1 MTKRNEVLG
10 HFAKSA
16 GRLGRGRDP
25 VVLVRMPQPLIA
37 AIDRWM
43 VSPGAGGRMNRHHSR
58 APHSVSSRSDAV
70 RKLIVK
76 ALGRAGQKAMEA
88 AEQARSDRRLVAYDQ
103 RYGLDPD
110 NGIAAIFAE
119 MKLDK
124 PVPRAVAGN
133 VRTGQ

>member
-1 MTKRNEVLG
+1 MTKRREVLG
-10 HFAKSA
+10 HSAKSA

-43 VSPGAGGRMNRHHSR
+43 ASPGAGGRMNRHHSR
-58 APHSVSSRSDAV
+58 APHSVSSRSDAI

-88 AEQARSDRRLVAYDQ
+88 AEQGRSNRAWLALDQ

-110 NGIAAIFAE
+110 KGMTALQSALGDRSRLAAII
-119 MKLDK
+119 DK
-124 PVPRAVAGN
+124 ISRDN
-133 VRTGQ
+133 